1 MVDGP
6 PVPGPPIIKPAKP
19 VLEVRAVVP
28 LVALHEDATVGLRL
42 LSAAMASELSDGGVL
57 AVVAG
62 EGPVLRI
69 VAAMELLSES
79 DWTEA
84 PLTLVT

>member
-1 MVDGP
+1 M
-6 PVPGPPIIKPAKP
+6 
-19 VLEVRAVVP
+19 
-28 LVALHEDATVGLRL
+28 GLRL

-57 AVVAG
+57 AVVT
-62 EGPVLRI
+62 EGPVLRT
-69 VAAMELLSES
+69 VAATELLSES